1 MKSIA
6 SRFLDPATYTVPG
19 FCREH
24 HISRSYLYRLWNEGR
39 GPRRTKV
46 GRRTLSSGEAAAAW
60 RRRMEAET
68 TEQESGES

>member
-6 SRFLDPATYTVPG
+6 SPFLDPATYTVPG

-46 GRRTLSSGEAAAAW
+46 GRRTLISGEAAAAW